1 MDAKIPFYK
10 AILGGRI
17 RIPTVDGAVDLKVP
31 PGSQPED
38 NIALRGHGIQHL
50 RNTVRGDQIVTLKVE
65 FPRSLRGRQ
74 KEIIEEYASLV
85 DDDYKPKGQSV
96 KKNNPSP
103 NRSPPSSKMSPE
115 DRSEENE
122 KHDK

>member
-1 MDAKIPFYK
+1 VDAKIPFYK

-17 RIPTVDGAVDLKVP
+17 RIPTVDGDIDLKVP
-31 PGSQPED
+31 PGSQSED

-85 DDDYKPKGQSV
+85 DDDYKPRGQSV
-96 KKNNPSP
+96 KKSNPSP
-103 NRSPPSSKMSPE
+103 NISPPSKMSSE
-115 DRSEENE
+115 DRNEENK
-122 KHDK
+122 KHGK